1 MLFIPG
7 YKLPSFRDFASGISI
22 EISQPPDLFT
32 ASYSWWMALL
42 VAPESNCNSYKIIAT
57 KMRKAA
63 EGTNQSSN
71 FLKTAGCNG

>member
-1 MLFIPG
+1 
-7 YKLPSFRDFASGISI
+7 
-22 EISQPPDLFT
+22 
-32 ASYSWWMALL
+32 MALL

-71 FLKTAGCNG
+71 FLKNAGCNG